1 MIMVRFILV
10 EMHIPFKMAPRML
23 TFLGEGKDVESHPFE
38 GIKVKNWDPK
48 RVDPN
53 KFPSEK
59 N

>member
-38 GIKVKNWDPK
+38 GIKIKNWDPK

-53 KFPSEK
+53 KFQK
-59 N
+59 